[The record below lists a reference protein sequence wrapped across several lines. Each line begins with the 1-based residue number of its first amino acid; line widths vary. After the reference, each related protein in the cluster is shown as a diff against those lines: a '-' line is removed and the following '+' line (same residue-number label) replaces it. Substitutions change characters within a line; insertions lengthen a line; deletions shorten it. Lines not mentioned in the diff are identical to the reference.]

1 MDWND
6 FKEAA
11 PELAKLGEERFEN
24 FGLVLVGTI
33 RQNGWPRISPVEPL
47 ILDGELYLGMSWR
60 SRKALDLLRDPR
72 CTVHSVVSNRDGSEG
87 EFKLYG
93 RARAVLPEARS
104 GGAERRLGARGC
116 GLNEVLPEARSG
128 GAERRLGARG
138 CGFYEVSPE
147 KRRVY
152 AQTLSEKLGFDLE
165 EEEEDWHLFAV
176 DIESAAFV
184 IIADEKQSV
193 QVWP

>member
-11 PELAKLGEERFEN
+11 PDLAKLGEERFESC
-24 FGLVLVGTI
+24 GLVLVGTI
-33 RQNGWPRISPVEPL
+33 RRNGWPRISPVEPL
-47 ILDGELYLGMSWR
+47 IVDGELYLGMSWR

-93 RARAVLPEARS
+93 CARDEA
-104 GGAERRLGARGC
+104 
-116 GLNEVLPEARSG
+116 
-128 GAERRLGARG
+128 
-138 CGFYEVSPE
+138 SPE
-147 KRRVY
+147 RRRVY
-152 AQTLSEKLGFDLE
+152 AKTLSEKLGFDL

-176 DIESAAFV
+176 DIESAAFL
-184 IIADEKQSV
+184 IIADGEQHA
-193 QVWP
+193 QVWPQAGE